1 MKFITRLN
9 ITQQKIPSL
18 LYNRWV
24 NWRAGHLVMKRNIL
38 GFCGIKTVRIT
49 EFSPVSSSTE
59 AMLAKWLE
67 KVSELGASLA

>member
-1 MKFITRLN
+1 M
-9 ITQQKIPSL
+9 
-18 LYNRWV
+18 
-24 NWRAGHLVMKRNIL
+24 MKRNIL